1 MRSLIFVLPSVAVT
15 FICWGIYGPLL
26 HAGQFSVEEGSP
38 PSSLKPFICVGIAYF
53 LIAVL
58 VPFALLRSRGEKG
71 HWSMP
76 GTIWSLAAGAAGAIG
91 ALGIILAF
99 KYKGQPVYVMPLVF
113 GCAPVVNTFVTM
125 LMTRKIKEASW
136 IFYFGVLVV
145 AIGAAGVMTFKPSG
159 HAEVHEDKQSGA
171 ITVTINGVTV
181 DGIDAA
187 DLKAHSVEAYE
198 EYRKYKAQ
206 SALGFG
212 QFMIVTAFIALTALC
227 WGAYGPVLH
236 KGQMKMAGSRLRPFV
251 CVGLAYFVIA
261 VLAPLPLFST
271 DLADKPGWDF
281 FSGSVWSLASGAA
294 GAIGALGIIYAFNF
308 GGKPI
313 FVMPLVFGCAPVVN
327 TFTTIIT
334 EGLFGMISSYF
345 YLSLLLV
352 VCGAITVLVF
362 APKSPPPKPAE
373 NAGQKDLSK
382 S

>member
-1 MRSLIFVLPSVAVT
+1 MRSLIFVLPSVAVA

-26 HAGQFSVEEGSP
+26 HAGQFAKGEDSP

-58 VPFALLRSRGEKG
+58 VPLALLRSRGEKG
-71 HWSMP
+71 HWSMS

-125 LMTRKIKEASW
+125 LMTRKMKEASW

-159 HAEVHEDKQSGA
+159 HAEVREDVDSGA
-171 ITVTINGVTV
+171 ITVIIKGVTINAT
-181 DGIDAA
+181 DAA
-187 DLKAHSVEAYE
+187 ILRETSEDAYK
-198 EYRKYKAQ
+198 EYRKYKDQ
-206 SALGFG
+206 KALGFG
-212 QFMIVTAFIALTALC
+212 QFMIVTSFIALTALC
-227 WGAYGPVLH
+227 WGTYGPVLH

-271 DLADKPGWDF
+271 DLADEGEWHYVA
-281 FSGSVWSLASGAA
+281 GSIWSLAAGAA
-294 GAIGALGIIYAFNF
+294 GAIGALGVIYAFNF

-327 TFTTIIT
+327 TFTTIVT